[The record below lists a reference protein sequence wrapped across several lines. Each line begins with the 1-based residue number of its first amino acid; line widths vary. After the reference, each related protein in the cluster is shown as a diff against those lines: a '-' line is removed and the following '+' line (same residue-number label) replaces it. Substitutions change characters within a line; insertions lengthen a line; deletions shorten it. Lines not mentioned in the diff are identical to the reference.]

1 VERLFAAIISTGGR
15 LGIEETVP
23 LSSTQRLALSTLVD
37 QGAMRLGALAAAMGT
52 TDATATRRVQALVR
66 LDLVER
72 EPDES
77 DGRGVRIGASTE
89 GRELI
94 ARGRKRMALIL
105 EELVA
110 EDERE
115 RVIELLRALSGA
127 VVR

>member
-52 TDATATRRVQALVR
+52 TDATATRTVQALER

>member
-1 VERLFAAIISTGGR
+1 MERLFAAIISTGGR

-52 TDATATRRVQALVR
+52 TDATATRTVQALER

>member
-52 TDATATRRVQALVR
+52 TDATATRTVQALER

-77 DGRGVRIGASTE
+77 DGRGVRIGASPE